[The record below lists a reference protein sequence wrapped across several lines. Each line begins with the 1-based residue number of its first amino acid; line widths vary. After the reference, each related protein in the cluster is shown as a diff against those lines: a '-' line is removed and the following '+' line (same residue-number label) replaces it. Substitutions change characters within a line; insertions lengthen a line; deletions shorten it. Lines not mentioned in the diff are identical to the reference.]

1 MIVNEGGAMADVKLL
16 EADSAV
22 SVSDAKTRFSE
33 IVDEVRT
40 KPSHYVVI
48 QKRDKP
54 VAAIVDI
61 GEFQRLREIEDRLI
75 SQELHEALKGPKYPL
90 RKVLKDLDL

>member
-1 MIVNEGGAMADVKLL
+1 MADMKLL
-16 EADSAV
+16 DASSSV

-33 IVDEVRT
+33 ILDAVRT
-40 KPSHYVVI
+40 KTSHVVVI

-54 VAAIVDI
+54 VAALLDI
-61 GEFQRLREIEDRLI
+61 GEFHRLRDLEDRLI
-75 SQELHEALKGPKYPL
+75 AEELHEALKGPKYPL

>member
-1 MIVNEGGAMADVKLL
+1 MADVKLL
-16 EADSAV
+16 EADATV
-22 SVSDAKTRFSE
+22 SVSDAKARFSE
-33 IVDEVRT
+33 IVDAVRT
-40 KPSHYVVI
+40 RASHVVVI

-54 VAAIVDI
+54 VAVLLEI
-61 GEFQRLREIEDRLI
+61 GEFQRLRELEYRLI

>member
-1 MIVNEGGAMADVKLL
+1 MPDVKLL
-16 EADSAV
+16 EASSSV

-33 IVDEVRT
+33 IVDAVRT
-40 KPSHYVVI
+40 NSSHFVVI

-54 VAAIVDI
+54 VAALLEI
-61 GEFQRLREIEDRLI
+61 GEFQRLRELEDRLI
-75 SQELHEALKGPKYPL
+75 AEELREALKGPKYPL